1 MKTYKQNE
9 TPEFE
14 MIRAAA
20 PEEEGARQYYFIEEA
35 KILWK
40 QQFESMVDSGEAAER
55 YEGSL
60 LSELQAE
67 GRYGTFHIS
76 TFGCQ
81 MNARDSEKLCGILE
95 ADRLDR
101 SRDPRMQT
109 WCFTTPVPCVTTQT
123 RRYMAVLAI

>member
-40 QQFESMVDSGEAAER
+40 QQFESMVDSGEATER

-67 GRYGTFHIS
+67 GKYGDIWMS
-76 TFGCQ
+76 
-81 MNARDSEKLCGILE
+81 DE
-95 ADRLDR
+95 R
-101 SRDPRMQT
+101 SRLREALRNPGADWLKRSRVRKCRPGALQHLYR
-109 WCFTTPVPCVTTQT
+109 
-123 RRYMAVLAI
+123 A

>member
-20 PEEEGARQYYFIEEA
+20 PEDEGARQYYFIEQA
-35 KILWK
+35 RILWK
-40 QQFESMVDSGEAAER
+40 QQFDGLVDSGEAAAR

-67 GRYGTFHIS
+67 GKYGTFHIA
-76 TFGCQ
+76 TFGC
-81 MNARDSEKLCGILE
+81 
-95 ADRLDR
+95 
-101 SRDPRMQT
+101 PT
-109 WCFTTPVPCVTTQT
+109 V
-123 RRYMAVLAI
+123 

>member
-20 PEEEGARQYYFIEEA
+20 PEDEGARQYYFIEQA
-35 KILWK
+35 RILWK
-40 QQFESMVDSGEAAER
+40 QQFDGLVDSGEAAAR

-67 GRYGTFHIS
+67 ENMVPSHCNFWLS
-76 TFGCQ
+76 DECQ
-81 MNARDSEKLCGILE
+81 
-95 ADRLDR
+95 RL
-101 SRDPRMQT
+101 
-109 WCFTTPVPCVTTQT
+109 
-123 RRYMAVLAI
+123 RRNSAES

>member
-81 MNARDSEKLCGILE
+81 MNATRLRE
-95 ADRLDR
+95 ALRNPGADWLKR
-101 SRDPRMQT
+101 SRVRECRPGALQHLYR
-109 WCFTTPVPCVTTQT
+109 
-123 RRYMAVLAI
+123 A

>member
-40 QQFESMVDSGEAAER
+40 QQFETMVDSGRPQSATKALCYPNFR
-55 YEGSL
+55 
-60 LSELQAE
+60 QRANTA
-67 GRYGTFHIS
+67 RS
-76 TFGCQ
+76 TS
-81 MNARDSEKLCGILE
+81 RH
-95 ADRLDR
+95 LDVR
-101 SRDPRMQT
+101 
-109 WCFTTPVPCVTTQT
+109 
-123 RRYMAVLAI
+123 